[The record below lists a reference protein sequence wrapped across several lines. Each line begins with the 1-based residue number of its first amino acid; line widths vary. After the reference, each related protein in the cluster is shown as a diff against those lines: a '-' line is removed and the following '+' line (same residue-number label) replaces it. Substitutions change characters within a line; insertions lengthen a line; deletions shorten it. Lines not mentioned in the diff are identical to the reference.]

1 MAKHR
6 KFNVDRFLAK
16 FEGLEEILSAYARR
30 WKTGMNVSKLDVDGF
45 RQIILHEDWPGKD
58 GFMEGLYRAYDLC
71 TAEGFE
77 ALRRA
82 CKLLVAD
89 PDPEE

>member
-30 WKTGMNVSKLDVDGF
+30 WKTGMNVSKLDVYGF
-45 RQIILHEDWPGKD
+45 RLSSSTANFSSGSGSATNNLH
-58 GFMEGLYRAYDLC
+58 A
-71 TAEGFE
+71 
-77 ALRRA
+77 RRSA
-82 CKLLVAD
+82 SNPSAVQRS
-89 PDPEE
+89 